1 MTEPLS
7 GPLSNPETE
16 PTGRSSDPPPP
27 NTTRYAPPSTATMRR
42 TQDTKA
48 ALRLLLAQRRRY
60 SAAKRWLNLKWTG
73 MVLIALGAPVVSLI
87 WPDLAVVAGATA
99 GIWIFAGR
107 TIFDHVH
114 QIGTSAAASIQERF
128 DQLVFGMPVS
138 VSRSTLPLEEQ
149 IADLVGAPAEFE
161 AAIMKQKLRAW
172 YRLEDPDSARAVAI
186 AQRSNLA
193 YSKSLLDATAKVWVG
208 LTLGWVALLIVISR
222 TQSLST
228 DEILVGVLFPVLPAG
243 LDVFEY
249 IVGMRKESRER
260 EDLARTIEDR
270 LRSNGRP
277 LTPDQLLV
285 WQDSLFRLRSAP
297 AHVPDRI
304 YSWTR
309 NKREQEMHDA
319 ARQLSNP
326 RRG

>member
-1 MTEPLS
+1 MTDPAS
-7 GPLSNPETE
+7 A
-16 PTGRSSDPPPP
+16 PTGRRSEPPHPRI
-27 NTTRYAPPSTATMRR
+27 TDYAPPSTAAMRH
-42 TQDTKA
+42 TQDTEP

-73 MVLIALGAPVVSLI
+73 MVLIAFGAPVVSLI
-87 WPDLAVVAGATA
+87 WPALAVIAGAIA

-107 TIFDHVH
+107 TILGHVH
-114 QIGTSAAASIQERF
+114 QTGTTAAASIQERF

-149 IADLVGAPAEFE
+149 IADLVGPAAEFE
-161 AAIMKQKLRAW
+161 AAITKQKLRAW
-172 YRLEDPDSARAVAI
+172 YTLEDRDPVRAVAI

-193 YSKSLLDATAKVWVG
+193 YSKSLLDTTAKVWVG
-208 LTLGWVALLIVISR
+208 LTLGWVALLILISR
-222 TQSLST
+222 TQTLST
-228 DEILVGVLFPVLPAG
+228 DEILAGVLFPVLPAG

-249 IVGMRKESRER
+249 IVGMRKQSGER

-270 LRSNGRP
+270 LRKVGGP

-285 WQDSLFRLRSAP
+285 WQDSLFHLRSTP

-304 YSWTR
+304 YNWTR
-309 NKREQEMHDA
+309 NMNEHQMHDA
-319 ARQLSNP
+319 ARQLSDAH
-326 RRG
+326 RG

>member
-1 MTEPLS
+1 MT
-7 GPLSNPETE
+7 G
-16 PTGRSSDPPPP
+16 PTGRRTDPLKLS
-27 NTTRYAPPSTATMRR
+27 TTDYAPPGTVTMRQ
-42 TQDTKA
+42 TQDTEA

-87 WPDLAVVAGATA
+87 WPDLAVIAGAIA

-107 TIFDHVH
+107 TIVGHMH
-114 QIGTSAAASIQERF
+114 QTGTTAAASIQERF

-138 VSRSTLPLEEQ
+138 VSRSTLPLEED
-149 IADLVGAPAEFE
+149 IADLVGPPAEFE
-161 AAIMKQKLRAW
+161 EAITRQKLGAW
-172 YRLEDPDSARAVAI
+172 YSLQDRDPVRAVAI

-193 YSKSLLDATAKVWVG
+193 YSKSLLDITAKVWVG
-208 LTLGWVALLIVISR
+208 LTVGWMVLLIVISR

-228 DEILVGVLFPVLPAG
+228 DEILAGVLFPVLPAG

-249 IVGMRKESRER
+249 IVGMRKQSRER

-270 LRSNGRP
+270 LRAVGGP
-277 LTPDQLLV
+277 MTPDQLLV
-285 WQDSLFRLRSAP
+285 WQDSLFHLRATP
-297 AHVPDRI
+297 AQVPDRI

-309 NKREQEMHDA
+309 TKNERQMHDA

-326 RRG
+326 A